1 MSAYV
6 RGLSVLGLAWVAT
19 SAWAAAEPAQPRGVT
34 VAGEAEVRTKPDRI
48 VITLG
53 VESRAKELAAARRDN
68 ESRSHQVLEALRA
81 AGVPPASIRTDYLA
95 VNPIYDWKDETRLSS
110 YAVYKRFV
118 VTLGD
123 PGNLEAT
130 LWSAV
135 DRGAAAVLGVEFR
148 TSELKRFRDQ
158 ARALAMQAAR
168 DKAQKL
174 AAELGAHV
182 GKVQNITEESWGGYW
197 DWWSSYMWSG
207 GHQMSQNLVAYA
219 QSPRASQDTEGTPL
233 GEIPVSARVQVTFA
247 IE

>member
-1 MSAYV
+1 MSAIV
-6 RGLSVLGLAWVAT
+6 RGLSVLGLAWAAT
-19 SAWAAAEPAQPRGVT
+19 SAWAAGEPAPPRGVT
-34 VAGEAEVRTKPDRI
+34 VTGEAEVRTKPDRI

-53 VESRAKELAAARRDN
+53 VESRAKELAA
-68 ESRSHQVLEALRA
+68 
-81 AGVPPASIRTDYLA
+81 
-95 VNPIYDWKDETRLSS
+95 
-110 YAVYKRFV
+110 VYKRFV
-118 VTLGD
+118 VTLDD

-135 DRGAAAVLGVEFR
+135 DRGAAAVLAVEFR

-207 GHQMSQNLVAYA
+207 GHQMSQNVVAYA
-219 QSPRASQDTEGTPL
+219 QSPGASQDTEGTPL